1 MPTYRGVSSGSETIP
16 ITYTQKSNS
25 LFSLNC
31 VHQRTHNDMGP
42 RTIEIHHNV
51 HVYQNV

>member
-25 LFSLNC
+25 LLSSNYMSN
-31 VHQRTHNDMGP
+31 VYNDMGP